1 MEFHPSKIPISKTF
15 DVKDEKQATEAAHE
29 MVMIGFE
36 KEDKGFKVL
45 MSKEN
50 EKIAKRIGY
59 TVTTTVTY
67 ALRKTNQERD
77 VRYWTYHED
86 KDNYAIVFVSSKVL
100 EKLLSFAFNASTIFS
115 LRFKCPIELIRS
127 SNKFL

>member
-1 MEFHPSKIPISKTF
+1 MCIRDRFHPSKIPISKTF
-15 DVKDEKQATEAAHE
+15 DVKDEKQASEVAHE
-29 MVMIGFE
+29 MVMMGFD
-36 KEDKGFKVL
+36 KEDKGFKIL

-50 EKIAKRIGY
+50 DRTAKRIGY
-59 TVTTTVTY
+59 TITTTVTY

-100 EKLLSFAFNASTIFS
+100 EKLGFT
-115 LRFKCPIELIRS
+115 
-127 SNKFL
+127 

>member
-15 DVKDEKQATEAAHE
+15 IVKDEKHATEAAHE
-29 MVMIGFE
+29 MVMIGFD
-36 KEDKGFKVL
+36 KENKGYKVL
-45 MSKEN
+45 MSKED
-50 EKIAKRIGY
+50 EKTAKRIGY

-86 KDNYAIVFVSSKVL
+86 ENNYAIVFVSSKVL
-100 EKLLSFAFNASTIFS
+100 EKLDFS
-115 LRFKCPIELIRS
+115 W
-127 SNKFL
+127 

>member
-15 DVKDEKQATEAAHE
+15 DVKDEKQATEVAHE
-29 MVMIGFE
+29 MVMMGFD
-36 KEDKGFKVL
+36 KEDKGYKVL
-45 MSKEN
+45 MSKED
-50 EKIAKRIGY
+50 EKTAKRIGY

-86 KDNYAIVFVSSKVL
+86 ENHYGIVFVSSKVL
-100 EKLLSFAFNASTIFS
+100 EKLDFS
-115 LRFKCPIELIRS
+115 W
-127 SNKFL
+127 

>member
-15 DVKDEKQATEAAHE
+15 VVKDEKQATEAAHE
-29 MVMIGFE
+29 MVMMGFG
-36 KEDKGFKVL
+36 KEDKGYKVV

-50 EKIAKRIGY
+50 EKTAKRIGY

-86 KDNYAIVFVSSKVL
+86 KDNYAVVFVSSRVL
-100 EKLLSFAFNASTIFS
+100 EKLDFS
-115 LRFKCPIELIRS
+115 W
-127 SNKFL
+127 

>member
-1 MEFHPSKIPISKTF
+1 MKNMPKGGARFGYVFRIFSYFHYIS
-15 DVKDEKQATEAAHE
+15 
-29 MVMIGFE
+29 
-36 KEDKGFKVL
+36 L
-45 MSKEN
+45 N
-50 EKIAKRIGY
+50 EKTAKRIGY

-100 EKLLSFAFNASTIFS
+100 EKLDFS
-115 LRFKCPIELIRS
+115 W
-127 SNKFL
+127 

>member
-15 DVKDEKQATEAAHE
+15 DVKDEKQATEVAHE
-29 MVMIGFE
+29 MVMMGFD
-36 KEDKGFKVL
+36 KEDKGYKVL

-50 EKIAKRIGY
+50 EKTAKRIGY

-86 KDNYAIVFVSSKVL
+86 ENHYGIVFVSSKVL
-100 EKLLSFAFNASTIFS
+100 EKLDFS
-115 LRFKCPIELIRS
+115 G
-127 SNKFL
+127 

>member
-1 MEFHPSKIPISKTF
+1 MEFHPSKIPIFKTF

-29 MVMIGFE
+29 MVMIGFD
-36 KEDKGFKVL
+36 KEDKGFKIL

-50 EKIAKRIGY
+50 DRTAKRIGY
-59 TVTTTVTY
+59 TITTTVTY

-86 KDNYAIVFVSSKVL
+86 NDNYAIVFVSSKVL
-100 EKLLSFAFNASTIFS
+100 EKLGFT
-115 LRFKCPIELIRS
+115 
-127 SNKFL
+127 

>member
-15 DVKDEKQATEAAHE
+15 DVKDEKQASEVAHE
-29 MVMIGFE
+29 MVMMGFD
-36 KEDKGFKVL
+36 KEDKGFKIL
-45 MSKEN
+45 MPKEN
-50 EKIAKRIGY
+50 DRTAKRIGY
-59 TVTTTVTY
+59 TITTTVTY

-100 EKLLSFAFNASTIFS
+100 EKLGFTWLKN
-115 LRFKCPIELIRS
+115 LIQ
-127 SNKFL
+127 F

>member
-15 DVKDEKQATEAAHE
+15 DVKDEKQASEVAHE
-29 MVMIGFE
+29 MVMMGFD
-36 KEDKGFKVL
+36 KEDKGYKIL

-50 EKIAKRIGY
+50 DRTAKRIGY
-59 TVTTTVTY
+59 TITTTVTY

-100 EKLLSFAFNASTIFS
+100 EKLDFT
-115 LRFKCPIELIRS
+115 
-127 SNKFL
+127 

>member
-1 MEFHPSKIPISKTF
+1 MEFHPSKIPIFRTF

-29 MVMIGFE
+29 MVMIGFD
-36 KEDKGFKVL
+36 KEEKGFKVL
-45 MSKEN
+45 MPKEN
-50 EKIAKRIGY
+50 EKTAKRIGY

-86 KDNYAIVFVSSKVL
+86 DNNYAIVFVSSRVL
-100 EKLLSFAFNASTIFS
+100 EKLDFS
-115 LRFKCPIELIRS
+115 W
-127 SNKFL
+127 

>member
-15 DVKDEKQATEAAHE
+15 DVMDEKQATEVAHE
-29 MVMIGFE
+29 MVMIGFD

-45 MSKEN
+45 MPKKDERT
-50 EKIAKRIGY
+50 AKRIGY

-67 ALRKTNQERD
+67 ALRKTKQERD

-86 KDNYAIVFVSSKVL
+86 KEHYAVVFVSSKVL
-100 EKLLSFAFNASTIFS
+100 NKLDFS
-115 LRFKCPIELIRS
+115 W
-127 SNKFL
+127 